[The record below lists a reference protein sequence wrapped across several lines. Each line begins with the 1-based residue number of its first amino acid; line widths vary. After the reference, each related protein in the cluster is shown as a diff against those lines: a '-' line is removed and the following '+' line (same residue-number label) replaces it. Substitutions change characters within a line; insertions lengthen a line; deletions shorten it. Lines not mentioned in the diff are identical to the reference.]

1 MGIHLPHFTMKLA
14 WLDISPFAGWVV
26 MALLSMTGMQV
37 AFESQVMMPLASSIS
52 QASRPS
58 HTPAPA
64 TPATPASSPKARLDD
79 IVLRLSNQPSLDD
92 RILKMHQLATEY
104 NVQLKKASY
113 QAKETP
119 ENPIVQHE
127 IQAELTGSYPAIRQ
141 FLHALLSQNQATAL
155 ESVEVNRATGHVG
168 VRVQVRFKFYEHP

>member
-1 MGIHLPHFTMKLA
+1 
-14 WLDISPFAGWVV
+14 
-26 MALLSMTGMQV
+26 
-37 AFESQVMMPLASSIS
+37 
-52 QASRPS
+52 
-58 HTPAPA
+58 
-64 TPATPASSPKARLDD
+64 
-79 IVLRLSNQPSLDD
+79 
-92 RILKMHQLATEY
+92 MHQLATEY